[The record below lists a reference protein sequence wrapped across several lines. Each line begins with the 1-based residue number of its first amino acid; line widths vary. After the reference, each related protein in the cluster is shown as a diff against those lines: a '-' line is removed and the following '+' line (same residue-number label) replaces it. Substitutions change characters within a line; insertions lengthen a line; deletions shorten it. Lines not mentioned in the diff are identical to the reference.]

1 MSFLDEYK
9 RLTDRATGMRLS
21 YRVTRF
27 CAQWLMVLYF
37 RGRVFG
43 LRNVPPTGPVVLAC
57 NHQSFFDPVS
67 TTLALYR
74 EGNYMA
80 RDTLFRNPLFKRLIE
95 WLNAFPVKRGAADVT
110 AVKEMLR
117 RLSAGKVVV
126 VFPEAT
132 RTRDG
137 SISPINANAMAVAK
151 KAGAAIVPTVIDGAF
166 EAWPRDQ
173 LLPAP
178 RRMYISYEK
187 AISREEV
194 REWPVERIAEVLSER
209 LHKGLERSRFM
220 RRRAAGN

>member
-1 MSFLDEYK
+1 MSFIDEYK

-21 YRVTRF
+21 YRITRF
-27 CAQWLMVLYF
+27 CAQWIMVLYF

-43 LRNVPPTGPVVLAC
+43 LRNVPAEGPVVLAC
-57 NHQSFFDPVS
+57 NHQSFSDPVS

-80 RDTLFRNPLFKRLIE
+80 RDTLFRNPLFKWLID

-117 RLSAGKVVV
+117 RLTAGKIVV

-137 SISPINANAMAVAK
+137 SVSPINANSMAVAK

-166 EAWPRDQ
+166 ESWPRDQ
-173 LLPAP
+173 MLPAP
-178 RRMYISYEK
+178 RRMYISYQPV
-187 AISREEV
+187 ITREEV
-194 REWPVERIAEVLSER
+194 RAWPVERIADVVSER
-209 LHKGLERSRFM
+209 LRSGLERSRFM
-220 RRRAAGN
+220 RKRAAGN